1 MLRQKFSSLVTKLEM
16 SMHTHTSTTTP
27 HTHTDTHTQTHT
39 AAHIDAPTSVHTTNA
54 PTPLHTT
61 NAPTPLHTTNAPTP
75 LHTTNAPTT
84 IHTTYAPTTVHTTN
98 APTTVHTTNAPTP
111 LHTTNAPTTVHTN
124 APTPVHTTNA
134 PTPTCTQSS
143 TLTHTAVPTAE
154 QLHLLVQQLSHEN
167 SSLKRDVAELT
178 RRCNDL
184 ESEVNNVKLQLAQ
197 FTSAPRLLDHHTTLR
212 RGWHEQANDIIG
224 ASHSRASPTNE
235 YKCAHA
241 GCNWRNKK
249 VTLQAYV
256 LHLKRKHGENISDNP
271 DLSLLPVLSR

>member
-16 SMHTHTSTTTP
+16 SMHTHTSTTTA
-27 HTHTDTHTQTHT
+27 HTHTHTHTQTRT
-39 AAHIDAPTSVHTTNA
+39 AAHIDAPTPVHT
-54 PTPLHTT
+54 
-61 NAPTPLHTTNAPTP
+61 
-75 LHTTNAPTT
+75 
-84 IHTTYAPTTVHTTN
+84 
-98 APTTVHTTNAPTP
+98 
-111 LHTTNAPTTVHTN
+111 TN

-134 PTPTCTQSS
+134 PTPTCTESSAHAHTAARTPMHTPAPTPTCIQSS
-143 TLTHTAVPTAE
+143 TLTHTAVPMVE
-154 QLHLLVQQLSHEN
+154 QLHLLVQQLSREN
-167 SSLKRDVAELT
+167 SSLKREVAELT

-184 ESEVNNVKLQLAQ
+184 ASEVDNVTLQLTQ
-197 FTSAPRLLDHHTTLR
+197 FTTAPRLLDHHTTLR

>member
-16 SMHTHTSTTTP
+16 SMHTHTSTTTA

-61 NAPTPLHTTNAPTP
+61 NAPTPLHTTNAPT
-75 LHTTNAPTT
+75 
-84 IHTTYAPTTVHTTN
+84 TVHTTN

-111 LHTTNAPTTVHTN
+111 TCTESSTHAHTAAAH
-124 APTPVHTTNA
+124 TPVHTPAPTLAHTPA

-154 QLHLLVQQLSHEN
+154 QLHLLVQQLSREN

-178 RRCNDL
+178 TRCNDL

-197 FTSAPRLLDHHTTLR
+197 FASAPRLLDHHTTLR